1 MILQKKVPKSGLW
14 KTDSHIL
21 GFMYSHL
28 SNNRGGWNKP
38 VGVQKL
44 KNQLDFF
51 HQFLC

>member
-28 SNNRGGWNKP
+28 SNNRGGWNKR
-38 VGVQKL
+38 VGIQ
-44 KNQLDFF
+44 NQLDLFC
-51 HQFLC
+51 QFLS